1 MTVQYL
7 SLHPGI
13 HLTENILVTNA
24 KRITTTKYAYNT
36 VMSCG
41 QRLKV

>member
-1 MTVQYL
+1 MNLQYL
-7 SLHPGI
+7 SLIPGI

-24 KRITTTKYAYNT
+24 KRITSTKYAHNT

-41 QRLKV
+41 EKVKE